1 MKSLLDGLPP
11 EVAQQIHPDWQRH
24 ETAYWAVR
32 DTLLP
37 HYRNQWIAFAHGRVL
52 VSGTS
57 AVEVLHA
64 AQASGLHPF
73 VTCVGREH
81 EPSRMRR
88 AVFAYDTTYPQEA
101 LPVIPV
107 ECRPQEAVPGLVY
120 AQVIPD
126 TGADAS
132 ALPWADC
139 AQLALDPR
147 QGVPGLIGGGGCD
160 VGLHDRLCGLGVS
173 RWADVSL
180 SVASGFHRTRT
191 HPWARCA
198 QSPRHPLPGTSP
210 GSRAQ
215 SLKGSGIRVAG
226 LRVGPCSRGAPN
238 KAVEPTP
245 NSFRSYVASAI
256 GRGSPPAFGV
266 TSDRRGR
273 GQ

>member
-11 EVAQQIHPDWQRH
+11 EVAQQIHPDWQRN
-24 ETAYWAVR
+24 ETAYWEVR
-32 DTLLP
+32 ETLLP
-37 HYRNQWIAFAHGRVL
+37 HYRDQWIAFAHGRVL

-107 ECRPQEAVPGLVY
+107 EFRAQEAMPGLVY
-120 AQVIPD
+120 EQVIPD

-147 QGVPGLIGGGGCD
+147 QGVPGLIGGVGATSASTIIFAVWASLDGQTYPCRLQADFTGHERILGRD
-160 VGLHDRLCGLGVS
+160 VLNRLDILF
-173 RWADVSL
+173 R
-180 SVASGFHRTRT
+180 
-191 HPWARCA
+191 
-198 QSPRHPLPGTSP
+198 
-210 GSRAQ
+210 
-215 SLKGSGIRVAG
+215 
-226 LRVGPCSRGAPN
+226 GPHQEVVLNP
-238 KAVEPTP
+238 
-245 NSFRSYVASAI
+245 
-256 GRGSPPAFGV
+256 
-266 TSDRRGR
+266 
-273 GQ
+273 

>member
-11 EVAQQIHPDWQRH
+11 EVAQQIHPDWQRN

-37 HYRNQWIAFAHGRVL
+37 HYRDQWIAFAHGRVL

-57 AVEVLHA
+57 AVEVLRA

-88 AVFAYDTTYPQEA
+88 AVFAYDITYPQEA

-107 ECRPQEAVPGLVY
+107 EFRTQEAVPGLVY
-120 AQVIPD
+120 EQVIPD

-147 QGVPGLIGGGGCD
+147 QGVPGLIGGVGATSASTIVFAVWASLDGQTYPCRLQADFTGHERILGRD
-160 VGLHDRLCGLGVS
+160 VLNRLDILF
-173 RWADVSL
+173 R
-180 SVASGFHRTRT
+180 
-191 HPWARCA
+191 
-198 QSPRHPLPGTSP
+198 
-210 GSRAQ
+210 
-215 SLKGSGIRVAG
+215 
-226 LRVGPCSRGAPN
+226 GPHQEVVLNP
-238 KAVEPTP
+238 
-245 NSFRSYVASAI
+245 
-256 GRGSPPAFGV
+256 
-266 TSDRRGR
+266 
-273 GQ
+273 

>member
-11 EVAQQIHPDWQRH
+11 EVAQQIHPDWQRN
-24 ETAYWAVR
+24 ETAYWEVR

-37 HYRNQWIAFAHGRVL
+37 HYRDQWIAFAHGHVL

-107 ECRPQEAVPGLVY
+107 EFRTQEVVPGLVY
-120 AQVIPD
+120 EQVIPD

-139 AQLALDPR
+139 VQLGLNPR
-147 QGVPGLIGGGGCD
+147 QGVPGLIGGVGATSASTLVFAIWAFLDGQTYPCRLQADFTGHERILGRD
-160 VGLHDRLCGLGVS
+160 VLNRLDILF
-173 RWADVSL
+173 R
-180 SVASGFHRTRT
+180 
-191 HPWARCA
+191 
-198 QSPRHPLPGTSP
+198 
-210 GSRAQ
+210 
-215 SLKGSGIRVAG
+215 
-226 LRVGPCSRGAPN
+226 GPHQEVVLNP
-238 KAVEPTP
+238 
-245 NSFRSYVASAI
+245 
-256 GRGSPPAFGV
+256 
-266 TSDRRGR
+266 
-273 GQ
+273 

>member
-11 EVAQQIHPDWQRH
+11 EVAQHIHPDWQRN

-37 HYRNQWIAFAHGRVL
+37 HYRDQWIAFAHGRVL

-64 AQASGLHPF
+64 AQASSLHPF

-107 ECRPQEAVPGLVY
+107 EFRTQEAVPGLVY
-120 AQVIPD
+120 EQVIPD

-139 AQLALDPR
+139 AHLALDPR
-147 QGVPGLIGGGGCD
+147 QGIPGLIGGVGATSVSTIVFAIWASLDGRTYPCRLQADFTGHERILGRD
-160 VGLHDRLCGLGVS
+160 VLNRLDILF
-173 RWADVSL
+173 R
-180 SVASGFHRTRT
+180 
-191 HPWARCA
+191 
-198 QSPRHPLPGTSP
+198 
-210 GSRAQ
+210 
-215 SLKGSGIRVAG
+215 
-226 LRVGPCSRGAPN
+226 GPHQEVVLNP
-238 KAVEPTP
+238 
-245 NSFRSYVASAI
+245 
-256 GRGSPPAFGV
+256 
-266 TSDRRGR
+266 
-273 GQ
+273 